1 MGGASL
7 LPSSALI
14 NKPAR
19 SSNAAHSLTSGG
31 QESCATVPVLSRAAI
46 EFTHVCLSRLFS
58 VSFCDGVLDWNR
70 DQMLHGNPDQAITEE
85 HRRTLKWIIR
95 FTRLMPAEVSDLDFP
110 SRQLAQRLAVRLH
123 QLEAAWGTFHDHS
136 LSAAEADRI
145 LAQAFPDE
153 R

>member
-1 MGGASL
+1 MAS
-7 LPSSALI
+7 I
-14 NKPAR
+14 VTPAPEPVSPR
-19 SSNAAHSLTSGG
+19 TIQEAG
-31 QESCATVPVLSRAAI
+31 QQYI
-46 EFTHVCLSRLFS
+46 ERWL
-58 VSFCDGVLDWNR
+58 SFCDGVLDLNR
-70 DQMLHGNPDQAITEE
+70 DQMLHGNPDQAIAEE

-123 QLEAAWGTFHDHS
+123 QLEDAWGTFHDHS

-145 LAQAFPDE
+145 LAEAFPDE